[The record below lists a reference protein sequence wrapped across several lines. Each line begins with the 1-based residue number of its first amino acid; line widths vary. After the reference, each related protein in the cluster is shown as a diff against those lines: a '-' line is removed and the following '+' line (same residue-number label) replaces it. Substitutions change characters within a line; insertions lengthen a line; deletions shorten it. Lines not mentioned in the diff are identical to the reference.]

1 MWAMTEKDLEDQ
13 KEKEIDELLE
23 FAYELDYEKYMEDF
37 EVRQALAIIKDRV
50 DEIKKD
56 DDWKQKIAKEW
67 NEAAEEPGVAP
78 EQENIYALN
87 KKDDDQKS

>member
-1 MWAMTEKDLEDQ
+1 M
-13 KEKEIDELLE
+13 LE

-50 DEIKKD
+50 KEIKKD

-67 NEAAEEPGVAP
+67 NDAADEPGAP
-78 EQENIYALN
+78 AHEENIYAL
-87 KKDDDQKS
+87 KPKDDDQKSHVSYSNDDLLIDNRV